1 MFSQKNIT
9 DKISRPKT
17 TGSLTQKTLTQIT
30 VSVAIV
36 IAAAATISYFQ
47 LISTLKSQKLEQLK
61 NYVVERGEREK
72 SIFTLAQDNEGILK
86 QALLQRLQE
95 TSNVDP
101 QVQFDQLFTRS
112 KDGVIR
118 NRPGKFDGTRQVGV
132 YIGKSATI
140 NADIRRRV
148 INFYELLTAYGP
160 AWHNRLQDTYI
171 TTPENIIAVYWPELP
186 NWVQDAS
193 ANLYMPDEEYMVV
206 ADPQHDPA
214 RIAVWTSLYYEE
226 VSKLWLVS
234 CIMPVDVNGR
244 EIAVLGQDVTL
255 NELMQRTIND
265 HIEGGYNLI
274 FREDGRL
281 IAHPKLMDKIQE
293 QKGGFNI
300 LKSGDTHLKNI
311 LQLVKNNPAGKVII
325 DNDKDGEYLAVTK
338 IQGPDWYFVTVF
350 PNSLLTKQAMDVA
363 AFNLLLNMGI
373 LLVLVAVV
381 FVVLRKQIAAP
392 LKQLIDATN
401 QIAEGDYNISLEDS
415 RQDELGRLAHSF
427 NIMAEEIANR
437 TRELQL
443 ALEQQAISVQQ
454 ATTTMDELS
463 ASSRISAEQAEA
475 AASGAQQVLSL
486 VEGNNDSINGG
497 SSLREKVE
505 QLAQEILRLSDQT
518 RQIGTISTLVSDL
531 GNQTNMLAL
540 NAAVEAV
547 RAGEHGKGFGV
558 VASEIRKL
566 ADQSKKSA
574 ERINALVRDIQ
585 TATNST
591 VMVTEEGRKTVESVV
606 NAVNNITL
614 NSQQISLTAKQQA
627 VAIEQVVAAMNNLN
641 QSASQYLKK

>member
-118 NRPGKFDGTRQVGV
+118 NRPGKFDGTRQVGM

>member
-101 QVQFDQLFTRS
+101 QVQFDQLFARS